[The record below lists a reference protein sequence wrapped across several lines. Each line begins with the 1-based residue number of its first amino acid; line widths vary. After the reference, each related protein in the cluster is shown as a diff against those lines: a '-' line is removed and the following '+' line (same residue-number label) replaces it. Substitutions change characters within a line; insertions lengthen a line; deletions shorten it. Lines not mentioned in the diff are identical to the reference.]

1 VKALVI
7 GYGSIGKR
15 HAEILSDIGQIDQV
29 ELVTKQS
36 AQNYTAYS
44 ELSEIP
50 HGMLQKYDYFV
61 IASITSMHYDQL
73 SYLCQHMTNK
83 KILVE
88 KPLFE
93 KEHLAI
99 DIGSNQVCVGYNLR
113 FHPVLLKLKELLSEN
128 KPLLAN
134 LVCGQYLPNWRPNT
148 DYRESYSADINQ
160 GGGVLRDLSHELDYC
175 AWLFG
180 SFVEVKSINKK
191 VSSLEISSDDIF
203 SCVGITEHNVV
214 VNISLDYLSRQPI
227 RQLIIQCEKL
237 TIFANLLDGQI
248 QLIDDNKKEHFN
260 FDVKKND
267 TYFQMHKHFINDS
280 FQRLCTYSEGINIVK
295 FIDKHSTNGEYV

>member
-1 VKALVI
+1 
-7 GYGSIGKR
+7 
-15 HAEILSDIGQIDQV
+15 
-29 ELVTKQS
+29 
-36 AQNYTAYS
+36 
-44 ELSEIP
+44 
-50 HGMLQKYDYFV
+50 
-61 IASITSMHYDQL
+61 
-73 SYLCQHMTNK
+73 
-83 KILVE
+83 
-88 KPLFE
+88 
-93 KEHLAI
+93 
-99 DIGSNQVCVGYNLR
+99 
-113 FHPVLLKLKELLSEN
+113 LLKLKELLSEN